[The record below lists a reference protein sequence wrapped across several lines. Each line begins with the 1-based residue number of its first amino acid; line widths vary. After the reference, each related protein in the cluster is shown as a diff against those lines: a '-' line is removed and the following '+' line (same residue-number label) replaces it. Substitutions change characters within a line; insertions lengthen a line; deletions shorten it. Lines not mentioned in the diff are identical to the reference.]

1 MSAVQP
7 VRAGAPAR
15 ATGPTVRAGLGMAS
29 VALALLLLLGFKAP
43 QDGVVMG
50 AARTNGGTG
59 TSSGGATSG
68 GTTSGSTTANGRST
82 SGNGSASGS
91 RSTSGSGSASGGSTA
106 GAKTYDGAVVQT
118 RYGTVQV
125 EVTVQ
130 GGKVTSVSALE
141 LPMGGR
147 SGMISGYV
155 APILSG
161 EALTAQNAQIDLVS
175 GATYTSEAYAQSLQ
189 AALDQAGI

>member
-1 MSAVQP
+1 
-7 VRAGAPAR
+7 
-15 ATGPTVRAGLGMAS
+15 MAS

-50 AARTNGGTG
+50 AARTNGGNG
-59 TSSGGATSG
+59 ASSNGGATSG
-68 GTTSGSTTANGRST
+68 GSTSGSTTVNGRST

-91 RSTSGSGSASGGSTA
+91 GATSGSGSASGGSTA